1 MSQGRPPPPGDPVIV
16 GRDDELRQ
24 LRDFVDRL
32 RIEGEALLSGDQS
45 RAQSARAV
53 MGRMKGS
60 VFRPVIQGVAGVGDP
75 GKRHHR
81 TTSTAGLDTREHGR
95 RVFITVTM
103 KLCTASVSGGEAK

>member
-1 MSQGRPPPPGDPVIV
+1 MIV

-24 LRDFVDRL
+24 LRDFVNRL
-32 RIEGEALLSGDQS
+32 RIEGEALLLSGDRS
-45 RAQSARAV
+45 RAQSTRAV
-53 MGRMKGS
+53 MGRMKGP